1 MHLDRDAGTRMAY
14 ASIATWAFFLY
25 FVGPVTPLVAAQW
38 GVSSQLAGLIGM
50 ALAGGLITVG
60 LLGAPLVTRWGR
72 QGSGIRAA
80 VLLAGAAGVL
90 VVAPAFPFVL
100 LGVYLGACAG
110 ALLMNVATAALA
122 DRHGSAG
129 PRALTEANAAAAW
142 IGLLSPLLLGLAIG
156 TGFGWRVV
164 AAVVAV
170 VAVPLGIVLSRVPL
184 VESSHRHRVMDVA
197 DTAFEVDEP
206 TSTSTGPA
214 MRRPLPRLFLVSLA
228 AIVSAVG
235 TEVALNFWGAVLL
248 SARTGADLAM
258 TTAALSVL
266 IAGIAVGRTVG
277 ASLTRRFAVAPL
289 IYVSLA
295 LAGAGFLIVWVSP
308 WLAAGIGGLFVT
320 GLGFA
325 LLFPLTSSLALSHAG
340 GQTDRAMAI
349 IAVVIGATM
358 GAAPFLL
365 GAVAGTV
372 GVTAGFVIVPVLLL
386 VGAAAVRVAT
396 RIGRDSATPIA
407 TRLPL

>member
-1 MHLDRDAGTRMAY
+1 
-14 ASIATWAFFLY
+14 
-25 FVGPVTPLVAAQW
+25 
-38 GVSSQLAGLIGM
+38 
-50 ALAGGLITVG
+50 
-60 LLGAPLVTRWGR
+60 
-72 QGSGIRAA
+72 
-80 VLLAGAAGVL
+80 
-90 VVAPAFPFVL
+90 
-100 LGVYLGACAG
+100 
-110 ALLMNVATAALA
+110 
-122 DRHGSAG
+122 
-129 PRALTEANAAAAW
+129 
-142 IGLLSPLLLGLAIG
+142 
-156 TGFGWRVV
+156 
-164 AAVVAV
+164 
-170 VAVPLGIVLSRVPL
+170 
-184 VESSHRHRVMDVA
+184 
-197 DTAFEVDEP
+197 
-206 TSTSTGPA
+206 
-214 MRRPLPRLFLVSLA
+214 
-228 AIVSAVG
+228 
-235 TEVALNFWGAVLL
+235 
-248 SARTGADLAM
+248 M

-325 LLFPLTSSLALSHAG
+325 LLFPSPPAWRSPAG

-407 TRLPL
+407 TRLPAVTVLPAGRVTMVARKVGEVVGGLDRFPTKVVVAVVGAIVPAGLAFTTPFGSDSGRALRPPLRMPPPPATARQSPRRSRGVSRHRRAVHPDPQPVCRTEAGANRGRQRGRRV

>member
-1 MHLDRDAGTRMAY
+1 
-14 ASIATWAFFLY
+14 
-25 FVGPVTPLVAAQW
+25 
-38 GVSSQLAGLIGM
+38 
-50 ALAGGLITVG
+50 
-60 LLGAPLVTRWGR
+60 
-72 QGSGIRAA
+72 
-80 VLLAGAAGVL
+80 
-90 VVAPAFPFVL
+90 
-100 LGVYLGACAG
+100 
-110 ALLMNVATAALA
+110 
-122 DRHGSAG
+122 
-129 PRALTEANAAAAW
+129 
-142 IGLLSPLLLGLAIG
+142 
-156 TGFGWRVV
+156 
-164 AAVVAV
+164 
-170 VAVPLGIVLSRVPL
+170 
-184 VESSHRHRVMDVA
+184 
-197 DTAFEVDEP
+197 
-206 TSTSTGPA
+206 